1 VVDVSVVMPLRNAA
15 SYVEEAVRSV
25 LAQSHRDLELVVVD
39 DGSTDGSREI
49 VAAIADPRIR
59 LVPGPRTGFPG
70 AWNAG
75 LAAAAGRLFVQ
86 CDADDVLPPDRIAR
100 QVAYLAA
107 HPDVAAVCGGLS
119 TMDPAGRPV
128 MTYRPAGS
136 GVEDIT
142 AELLEGRTRT
152 SFCTY
157 AVPVAALRT
166 LGGMREYFESG
177 CDLDLQIRLAEA
189 GPVRFEPAAAYVYR
203 LHDASLTHRQASDRR
218 EFFEAYARE
227 LRRQR
232 AAGGPDDLQRGRP
245 RTPPDGLRAASSSA
259 GQIQGMLVGEAW
271 RAHRD
276 GRKCAAVG
284 LGLRSVAQRVWSLS
298 AWKNLAALIV
308 KPVPHERRSP

>member
-1 VVDVSVVMPLRNAA
+1 MVDVSVVMPLRNAA
-15 SYVEEAVRSV
+15 PYVEEAVRSV
-25 LAQSHRDLELVVVD
+25 LAQTFRDLELVVVD

-49 VAAIADPRIR
+49 VAAIGDPRIR

-75 LAAAAGRLFVQ
+75 LNAAAGRLLIQ
-86 CDADDVLPPDRIAR
+86 CDADDLLPPDRLAR
-100 QVAYLAA
+100 QAAYLAA
-107 HPDVAAVCGGLS
+107 HPGVAAVCGGLS
-119 TMDPAGRPV
+119 TMDPSGRPV
-128 MTYRPAGS
+128 MTYRAATPE
-136 GVEDIT
+136 VEDIT
-142 AELLEGRTRT
+142 AELLDARTRT

-157 AVPVAALRT
+157 ATTVAALRA
-166 LGGMREYFESG
+166 LGGMREFFESG
-177 CDLDLQIRLAEA
+177 SDLDLQIRLAET
-189 GPVRFEPAAAYVYR
+189 GPVHFEPAAAYVYR
-203 LHDASLTHRQASDRR
+203 LHDASMTHRQATDRR
-218 EFFEAYARE
+218 EFFEAYAKE

-232 AAGGPDDLQRGRP
+232 AAGGRDDLQLGRP
-245 RTPPDGLRAASSSA
+245 RTPPDGGRAASSSA